1 MALSPVKNSP
11 GTDLDSIFSE
21 RGVEGMLPGPEHD
34 FRLPDINLLQPAEVV
49 IASQIDRMLGRS
61 NIEDIVLTAIQPRVL
76 NRLLL
81 RPERFNA
88 AVAALG
94 HSLEALCHSHDGRE
108 SIAPQLAARAHAV
121 LQEEIGLRKLL
132 DSFRNALL
140 QA

>member
-1 MALSPVKNSP
+1 MVLSPVKNSL
-11 GTDLDSIFSE
+11 GTDPESIFSE

-49 IASQIDRMLGRS
+49 IASQIDRLLGRA
-61 NIEDIVLTAIQPRVL
+61 NIEDIVLTAVQPQVL
-76 NRLLL
+76 NRMLL

-88 AVAALG
+88 TLEHA
-94 HSLEALCHSHDGRE
+94 LEALAHRHHDE
-108 SIAPQLAARAHAV
+108 ETTALQLAARAQTV

-132 DSFRNALL
+132 ASFRNALL

>member
-1 MALSPVKNSP
+1 MSLSTVNNSP
-11 GTDLDSIFSE
+11 GADLESLFS
-21 RGVEGMLPGPEHD
+21 GKGIEGTLPGPEHD
-34 FRLPDINLLQPAEVV
+34 FRLPDFNFLQPPAVI

-61 NIEDIVLTAIQPRVL
+61 NIEDIVLTALQPQVL
-76 NRLLL
+76 DRLLL

-88 AVAALG
+88 ALE
-94 HSLEALCHSHDGRE
+94 HSLQALRYPHDEEKRI
-108 SIAPQLAARAHAV
+108 SPQLATRASSV